1 MSEKDCNMKQ
11 NGKLLTAAMVVSMI
25 ALVFAL
31 FFPIIIWDA
40 LGSGAMHFMQYG
52 GVSVSG
58 ANNGSSQATFLFGL
72 GYTLTHMDGGTFIP
86 AQLFSAQWRVVMG
99 VTEANAAA
107 DTLGAITMILTVLM
121 FLSLLAMAVDY
132 LLVKCTKIA
141 VFEKVGKILP
151 IVCAVIEGLI
161 VIWFGIIV
169 ISMAAK
175 IQPFGFRTYDFMAYG
190 GIKFAIEIAFSLALC
205 ILNTFL
211 FLRSRKS

>member
-1 MSEKDCNMKQ
+1 MKQ
-11 NGKLLTAAMVVSMI
+11 NSQLLTGAIIVSII
-25 ALVFAL
+25 ALVIVL

-58 ANNGSSQATFLFGL
+58 ANNGTSQATFLFGL

-86 AQLFSAQWRVVMG
+86 AQLFAAQWRVVMG
-99 VTEANAAA
+99 VTESNAMA
-107 DTLGAITMILTVLM
+107 DALGVITMILTVLL
-121 FLSLLAMAVDY
+121 FVSLIAMIVDY
-132 LLVKCTKIA
+132 VLVKWTKLPVVESI
-141 VFEKVGKILP
+141 GKILSL
-151 IVCAVIEGLI
+151 VCAIIEGLI

-169 ISMAAK
+169 VSMASK

-190 GIKFAIEIAFSLALC
+190 GVKFTIEIVFSLVLC

-211 FLRSRKS
+211 FLKSRKA